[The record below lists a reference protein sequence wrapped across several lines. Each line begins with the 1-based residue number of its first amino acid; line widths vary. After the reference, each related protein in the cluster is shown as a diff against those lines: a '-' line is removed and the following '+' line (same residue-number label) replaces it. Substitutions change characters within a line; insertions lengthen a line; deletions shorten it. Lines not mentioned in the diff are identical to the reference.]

1 MATLYIT
8 EQGAKL
14 KKEDKRFVI
23 EKDDVVLL
31 EIPEFKVDKVF
42 IFGNIQITTQ
52 AMKFLLTSGIDTSFF
67 TIYGKFIG
75 KLQPVESKNVLLR
88 IKQFEKYKDEEFKL
102 NISKKFVEG
111 KINNAKILLLR
122 YQRNHPEVNFSN
134 HIEELEKNLEEL
146 KRKNSI
152 SSVMGL
158 EGRCS
163 AIYFE
168 CFGNMILKN
177 FEFKERTPRNVK
189 DPVNSLLSFGYSILT
204 SEVFSILQGIGFDP
218 YLGFLHTVDY
228 GRPALA
234 LDLMEEFRHVIVD
247 RLVLEIINKEI
258 LKEDDFVE
266 DEEEKIRLNEK
277 AIKEFL
283 TQYERRIL
291 TEITYEEETM
301 NYRKLIQYQIRKF
314 EKTILEEQEY
324 IPYEMR

>member
-14 KKEDKRFVI
+14 KKEEKRFVI
-23 EKDDVVLL
+23 EKEENILL

-52 AMKFLLTSGIDTSFF
+52 ALKFLLTSGIDTSFF

-75 KLQPVESKNVLLR
+75 KLQSLESKNVLLR
-88 IKQFEKYKDEEFKL
+88 IKQFEKHSQEEFRVE
-102 NISKKFVEG
+102 ISKKFVEG
-111 KINNAKILLLR
+111 KITNAKNFLSK
-122 YQRNHPEVNFSN
+122 YQRNHPEVNFASN
-134 HIEELEKNLEEL
+134 INELERNLEEL
-146 KRKNSI
+146 KRKTSI
-152 SSVMGL
+152 SSIMGV

-168 CFGNMILKN
+168 CFGKMILKDLK
-177 FEFKERTPRNVK
+177 FEERTPRNPK

-218 YLGFLHTVDY
+218 YLGYLHSVEY

-234 LDLMEEFRHVIVD
+234 LDLMEEFRQVIVD
-247 RLVLEIINKEI
+247 RLVLEIINKDI
-258 LKEDDFVE
+258 IKENEFVE
-266 DEEEKIRLNEK
+266 DEEGKIRLNEK

-301 NYRKLIQYQIRKF
+301 NYRKLIQHQIRKF
-314 EKTILEEQEY
+314 EKTIMEGNEY
-324 IPYEMR
+324 IPFEMR